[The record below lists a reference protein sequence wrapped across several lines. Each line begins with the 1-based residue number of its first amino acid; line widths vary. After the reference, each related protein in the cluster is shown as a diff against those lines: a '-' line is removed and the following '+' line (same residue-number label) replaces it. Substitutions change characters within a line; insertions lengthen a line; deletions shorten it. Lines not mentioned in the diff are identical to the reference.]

1 MPLRYTALN
10 FKDISKMQNK
20 FERLD
25 IGAVGL
31 VQETE
36 DGRIR
41 QIGLTEAQSK
51 MLQVL
56 VASMSNGSP
65 LLQMGEEYDLVL
77 ANVFK
82 TK

>member
-1 MPLRYTALN
+1 MA
-10 FKDISKMQNK
+10 Q

-41 QIGLTEAQSK
+41 QIGMTEEQSQ

-56 VASMSNGSP
+56 VAQISKGRP
-65 LLQMGEEYDLVL
+65 LVQMGEEYDLIL
-77 ANVFK
+77 KNQ
-82 TK
+82 

>member
-1 MPLRYTALN
+1 MT
-10 FKDISKMQNK
+10 K

-41 QIGLTEAQSK
+41 QIGLTPEQSK
-51 MLQVL
+51 MLQIL
-56 VASMSNGSP
+56 VASMSKESP
-65 LLQMGEEYDLVL
+65 LVQMGEEYDLVL
-77 ANVFK
+77 K
-82 TK
+82 SECDG

>member
-1 MPLRYTALN
+1 
-10 FKDISKMQNK
+10 MQNK

-41 QIGLTEAQSK
+41 QIGLTKAQSK

>member
-1 MPLRYTALN
+1 MA
-10 FKDISKMQNK
+10 KI
-20 FERLD
+20 ERLN

-41 QIGLTEAQSK
+41 QIGLTEEQSN

-56 VASMSNGSP
+56 VASISNGSP
-65 LLQMGEEYDLVL
+65 LVQMGEEYDLVL
-77 ANVFK
+77 KSELKAQI
-82 TK
+82 

>member
-1 MPLRYTALN
+1 MAQ
-10 FKDISKMQNK
+10 I
-20 FERLD
+20 ERLN

-41 QIGLTEAQSK
+41 QIGLTEEQSK
-51 MLQVL
+51 LLQVL
-56 VASMSNGSP
+56 VASISNVSP

-77 ANVFK
+77 K
-82 TK
+82 SECLSI